1 MLPIGGASVVE
12 GLQSTGPPCLVYKEL
27 SHYCFYQ
34 WRGCI
39 LFPMDTKNCCLLC
52 AFSLHLP
59 LKLLHDL
66 PPSSPHP
73 FPSPSPSSPSSPSQS
88 PLMKAGGQESTSL
101 RQIFQVSR
109 WGKLFKD
116 KIYSCK
122 SFMTLTVSTTT
133 LNHPWLSSI
142 LPGLPRY
149 LNPTLVTLLAIIG
162 ILVTLADY
170 LRPKVTNSKS
180 L

>member
-1 MLPIGGASVVE
+1 
-12 GLQSTGPPCLVYKEL
+12 
-27 SHYCFYQ
+27 
-34 WRGCI
+34 
-39 LFPMDTKNCCLLC
+39 MDTKNCCLLC

-116 KIYSCK
+116 KIYMYSDIARVTLNYSCK
-122 SFMTLTVSTTT
+122 SFMTLTVSNTAI
-133 LNHPWLSSI
+133 NHPLHLSI

-170 LRPKVTNSKS
+170 LRPKVTNSKY

>member
-1 MLPIGGASVVE
+1 MKRIYSVSY
-12 GLQSTGPPCLVYKEL
+12 GQ
-27 SHYCFYQ
+27 
-34 WRGCI
+34 
-39 LFPMDTKNCCLLC
+39 KNCCLLC

-73 FPSPSPSSPSSPSQS
+73 FPSQSPSSPSSPSKS
-88 PLMKAGGQESTSL
+88 PLMTAGGVPL
-101 RQIFQVSR
+101 RQIFQVTR

-116 KIYSCK
+116 KIYMYSDIARVTLNYSCK
-122 SFMTLTVSTTT
+122 SFMTLTVSTTAI
-133 LNHPWLSSI
+133 NHPWLSSI

-170 LRPKVTNSKS
+170 LRPKVTNSKY

>member
-1 MLPIGGASVVE
+1 M
-12 GLQSTGPPCLVYKEL
+12 
-27 SHYCFYQ
+27 
-34 WRGCI
+34 
-39 LFPMDTKNCCLLC
+39 C

-116 KIYSCK
+116 KIYMYSDIARVTLNYSCK
-122 SFMTLTVSTTT
+122 SFVTLTVSTTAI
-133 LNHPWLSSI
+133 NHPWLPSI

-149 LNPTLVTLLAIIG
+149 LNPTLVTLNAIIG
-162 ILVTLADY
+162 ICPATLLQQFFTASSVGMWAVNLGNETRVFFIY
-170 LRPKVTNSKS
+170 WISNGCCSFFTMLIEAYWM